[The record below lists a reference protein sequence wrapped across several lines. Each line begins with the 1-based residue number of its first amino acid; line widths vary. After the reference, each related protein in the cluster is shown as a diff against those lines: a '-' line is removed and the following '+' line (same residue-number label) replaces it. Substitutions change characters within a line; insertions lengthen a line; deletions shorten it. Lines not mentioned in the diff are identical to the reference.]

1 MGKKRIEDADITLE
15 EAIALL
21 EHPQAEKSHKT
32 GSIEYHA
39 GFDLFSLDEVR
50 PVEMVPFIRDRFT
63 PKFSNDY
70 VTVHH
75 EAYLDSRSPEV
86 EHVLK
91 LKYGSILGTFGE
103 KRVIDKPFRHATLKF
118 SMARYAGPVPS
129 EGKETEQERPC
140 GVIGAFIQL
149 GERILGPLPEGSRE
163 DAQD

>member
-63 PKFSNDY
+63 PKFVKQYASLHS
-70 VTVHH
+70 VMA
-75 EAYLDSRSPEV
+75 EAFTSFKADVEARSFPAQEHSVSIKEEQWQALLKELD
-86 EHVLK
+86 
-91 LKYGSILGTFGE
+91 GE
-103 KRVIDKPFRHATLKF
+103 
-118 SMARYAGPVPS
+118 S
-129 EGKETEQERPC
+129 
-140 GVIGAFIQL
+140 
-149 GERILGPLPEGSRE
+149 
-163 DAQD
+163 